1 MKTINNPTEQ
11 RLRLVSLAGDL
22 VTFIQPGET
31 RTLRDEYFLSAMN
44 QGCLP
49 AGEDKDIDNPVTEIA
64 EDRVAELA
72 EVMHT
77 IILEGGDVLTGSGCP
92 KASIL
97 KERFGEHTKE
107 EREAAFDKVQA
118 EQGE

>member
-1 MKTINNPTEQ
+1 MKTIHNPTES
-11 RLRLVSLAGDL
+11 RLRLVSQAGDL
-22 VTFIQPGET
+22 VTFIKPDET
-31 RTLRDEYFLSAMN
+31 RTLRDEFFLSAMN

-49 AGEDKDIDNPVTEIA
+49 AGEDKDIDNPATEIA

-72 EVMHT
+72 AIMQR
-77 IILEGGDVLTGSGCP
+77 IILEGGDTLTGSGCP

-107 EREAAFDKVQA
+107 EREAAFEKVQ
-118 EQGE
+118 GE